1 MKNSTKKLATNSQN
15 AHRINGRNCEPRT
28 RDVSTRGITSKIS
41 NELNIANT
49 PNSLF
54 GIDRRIA

>member
-1 MKNSTKKLATNSQN
+1 MYINTKKLATNSQN

-28 RDVSTRGITSKIS
+28 RDVSTIGMANRIKSD
-41 NELNIANT
+41 LNILTT
-49 PNSLF
+49 PSNLL